1 MSEQFL
7 SGDTEINVLLE
18 AMVKEILDDR
28 RDTVGD
34 RRAIILNDPEQCGHW
49 IEEVIG
55 RFSFKKFDNETTHAP
70 RVSVRLLIHHTREN
84 ERTIYRRLS

>member
-7 SGDTEINVLLE
+7 SGDTEIYVLLE

-34 RRAIILNDPEQCGHW
+34 RRAIILNDPE
-49 IEEVIG
+49 
-55 RFSFKKFDNETTHAP
+55 
-70 RVSVRLLIHHTREN
+70 
-84 ERTIYRRLS
+84 